1 MNNEAF
7 KCGDDFKE
15 CDFFND
21 SFTVNH
27 YKQNE
32 DEVIKDCNEKES
44 NEVEFEPE

>member
-21 SFTVNH
+21 SFSVNH
-27 YKQNE
+27 YKQN
-32 DEVIKDCNEKES
+32 DHEVIKDGNGKES
-44 NEVEFEPE
+44 NEVEFEPD